1 MPLESPTFEQNNFCP
16 KVNTVTHVDPLNL
29 MSRFPE
35 NSSSLQFK
43 NALLNAM
50 HISSV
55 FKASSFFV
63 FYKLSV
69 YFFNIYL
76 S

>member
-1 MPLESPTFEQNNFCP
+1 
-16 KVNTVTHVDPLNL
+16 VTQVEPLNL
-29 MSRFPE
+29 ISKLPE

-50 HISSV
+50 QISSV
-55 FKASSFFV
+55 FNASSFFV

-69 YFFNIYL
+69 YFFSIYL